1 MIPSKRPSPFTR
13 AKSFQTSNAR
23 KNMDSKSGQDTS
35 SPPFAKRTF
44 ARTMSSPFQVV
55 SPTMASTKNP
65 FEKLSQRS
73 VFASPSSKGS
83 ASLPEEYSD
92 LNIKENGDSE
102 DEIMDPN
109 KTLQMFSFPQSS
121 QPKADP
127 DPEESDD
134 EDEMNEEEE
143 QPHILDEKKPS
154 PFDSLKRTRRPH
166 LQEALEMSLNRKS
179 APAKELE
186 VPTILTDSS
195 KTSSTKYTKR
205 STAPLDWTLKTGMS
219 ITSPDDLSWCDQR
232 SSSEDIAALQ
242 WFNSERHQKHQTATT
257 DPESA
262 RRRLLAAVYHWT
274 YPTNAPS
281 TPQAQ
286 SINRLLKSATNMSAS
301 EKASI
306 SEMFSRSSEWKQSF
320 TALYQS
326 YRNGACTYFYYMS
339 KSWTILFQHGSI
351 SLSGELEAI
360 LTYSTP
366 GLRKVL
372 RDEDVGFVQ
381 LPDITGVKAV
391 HSFSSKHDLE
401 GSEDDE
407 PSEISNLKGRSQIPK
422 EKGLSDT
429 LLFQGNAEVHGLF
442 TYLLNLKASYED
454 GFLYQSPS
462 LISSTP
468 FLHAALKRAQ
478 ISKCRVVSRPV
489 EGSEKVQKEY
499 RVEIQ
504 GTLLPVAVKVLWTVF
519 TNRLATG
526 CSFNATSDVR
536 SHGLNL
542 RPLLHESS
550 SSDEGEVFV
559 GPKALDQLRFDK
571 VSNEYEW
578 PTVDKGM
585 I

>member
-1 MIPSKRPSPFTR
+1 MESKP
-13 AKSFQTSNAR
+13 
-23 KNMDSKSGQDTS
+23 GQDTS

-44 ARTMSSPFQVV
+44 TRTMSSPFQVV
-55 SPTMASTKNP
+55 SPTMGSTKNP
-65 FEKLSQRS
+65 FEKLSQSS
-73 VFASPSSKGS
+73 VFASPSSRRS
-83 ASLPEEYSD
+83 ASLPEEYSGLD
-92 LNIKENGDSE
+92 IKENDESE
-102 DEIMDPN
+102 DDIMDPN
-109 KTLQMFSFPQSS
+109 KTLQMFSFSQPS
-121 QPKADP
+121 QPKTDP
-127 DPEESDD
+127 EPEESDD
-134 EDEMNEEEE
+134 EDEDVNEEGQPIQE
-143 QPHILDEKKPS
+143 QLLDEKKPT
-154 PFDSLKRTRRPH
+154 PFDSQKRTRRPH

-179 APAKELE
+179 VMTKELDI
-186 VPTILTDSS
+186 PTILTDTSRA
-195 KTSSTKYTKR
+195 SSTKYTKR
-205 STAPLDWTLKTGMS
+205 SAPPLDWTLKTGMS

-232 SSSEDIAALQ
+232 SWSEDIAALQ
-242 WFNSERHQKHQTATT
+242 WFNSEQRQRQTSTT
-257 DPESA
+257 DPESV
-262 RRRLLAAVYHWT
+262 RRRLLAAAYHWT

-281 TPQAQ
+281 IPQVQ
-286 SINRLLKSATNMSAS
+286 SINRLLKSATNMTAS

-326 YRNGACTYFYYMS
+326 YRNGACTHFYYVS
-339 KSWTILFQHGSI
+339 KTWTILFQHGSL
-351 SLSGELEAI
+351 SLSGELEAT

-372 RDEDVGFVQ
+372 RDEEIGFVQ

-407 PSEISNLKGRSQIPK
+407 PSEISALKGRSQIPK

-429 LLFQGNAEVHGLF
+429 LFFQGNAEVHGLF

-454 GFLYQSPS
+454 GFLYQSPC

-489 EGSEKVQKEY
+489 EGSERVQKEY

-504 GTLLPVAVKVLWTVF
+504 GTLLPLAVKILWAVF
-519 TNRLATG
+519 TDRLATG
-526 CSFNATSDVR
+526 CSFNATSDAR

-550 SSDEGEVFV
+550 SSDEGELFIS
-559 GPKALDQLRFDK
+559 PKALDQLRFDK
-571 VSNEYEW
+571 DSNEYAW
-578 PTVDKGM
+578 PTVDKGVV
-585 I
+585 

>member
-1 MIPSKRPSPFTR
+1 
-13 AKSFQTSNAR
+13 
-23 KNMDSKSGQDTS
+23 
-35 SPPFAKRTF
+35 
-44 ARTMSSPFQVV
+44 MSSPFQVV

-65 FEKLSQRS
+65 FEKLSLSS
-73 VFASPSSKGS
+73 VFASHSSRGS

-109 KTLQMFSFPQSS
+109 KTLQMFSFPQPS

-134 EDEMNEEEE
+134 EDEINEEEE
-143 QPHILDEKKPS
+143 QPHLLDEKKS
-154 PFDSLKRTRRPH
+154 SSFDSLKRTRRPH

-205 STAPLDWTLKTGMS
+205 STPPMDWTLKTGMS

-242 WFNSERHQKHQTATT
+242 WFNSEQHQKHQTVTT

-262 RRRLLAAVYHWT
+262 RRRLLAAAYHWT

-301 EKASI
+301 EKA
-306 SEMFSRSSEWKQSF
+306 K
-320 TALYQS
+320 
-326 YRNGACTYFYYMS
+326 
-339 KSWTILFQHGSI
+339 
-351 SLSGELEAI
+351 
-360 LTYSTP
+360 
-366 GLRKVL
+366 
-372 RDEDVGFVQ
+372 VGFVE

-407 PSEISNLKGRSQIPK
+407 PSKI
-422 EKGLSDT
+422 
-429 LLFQGNAEVHGLF
+429 
-442 TYLLNLKASYED
+442 
-454 GFLYQSPS
+454 
-462 LISSTP
+462 TP

-504 GTLLPVAVKVLWTVF
+504 GTLLPVAVKVLWAVF

-542 RPLLHESS
+542 RPLLRESS
-550 SSDEGEVFV
+550 SSDEGEIFV
-559 GPKALDQLRFDK
+559 SPKAMDQLRFDK
-571 VSNEYEW
+571 DSNEYAW

-585 I
+585 V